1 MVTRPC
7 HFPPWP
13 AEGVVRATL
22 RNGDTAQILDD
33 GSLDLVGRADAR
45 VKVDTVLQAHP
56 AVDRAVCV
64 LTERSDRR
72 VEPVTVV
79 PSLLIG
85 AEVRLVHARSTSL
98 ASIVATIAGHGVIQ
112 LLAPP
117 QMIKAVV
124 GQCQTDDPRLRTVR
138 NVRLSADRTQ
148 LADLRA
154 ALRCLPPH
162 CVVVSSYGAS
172 ETGAIS
178 ENEFRRG
185 DEVPPGRILIGR
197 PRKWIEVHILDEDDV
212 PVPPGEVGVIEVRSR
227 LLMPEPFPRTG
238 VVHHRWIRTG
248 DLARVLPDGSLD
260 LVGRANAR
268 VKVDGVPV
276 DLNEVEAAVASHP
289 DIESAVCV
297 RVEDANAR
305 AEIVAFVV
313 AARPVDPA
321 ELRERANRLAPN
333 ARPGRYQHLDRLP
346 VTSRGKVDREAL
358 RLGLGSS
365 RRRDH

>member
-1 MVTRPC
+1 
-7 HFPPWP
+7 
-13 AEGVVRATL
+13 
-22 RNGDTAQILDD
+22 
-33 GSLDLVGRADAR
+33 
-45 VKVDTVLQAHP
+45 
-56 AVDRAVCV
+56 
-64 LTERSDRR
+64 
-72 VEPVTVV
+72 
-79 PSLLIG
+79 
-85 AEVRLVHARSTSL
+85 
-98 ASIVATIAGHGVIQ
+98 
-112 LLAPP
+112 
-117 QMIKAVV
+117 
-124 GQCQTDDPRLRTVR
+124 
-138 NVRLSADRTQ
+138 
-148 LADLRA
+148 
-154 ALRCLPPH
+154 
-162 CVVVSSYGAS
+162 
-172 ETGAIS
+172 
-178 ENEFRRG
+178 
-185 DEVPPGRILIGR
+185 
-197 PRKWIEVHILDEDDV
+197 
-212 PVPPGEVGVIEVRSR
+212 
-227 LLMPEPFPRTG
+227 MPEPFPRTG

-333 ARPGRYQHLDRLP
+333 ARPGRYHHLDRLP